1 MMTNLILLITLTLLP
16 AFISIMFIPYWTRKT
31 ESFGVS
37 IPADIYDTSAL
48 KSMRK
53 KYTIIIGVI
62 SLLTICV
69 FLGYGLFTNMS
80 ESMVGWL
87 VGTTITLFMIISFMI
102 YLIFH
107 QKMKQIKSTA
117 KWGRQRTQKLA
128 IHTQFRQQKLRYSNN
143 WFIVPFVLI
152 FSTIILTFL
161 SYEHIPEK
169 IPMQYNFQ
177 GEITN
182 FATKSYRTVLALP
195 ITQLYLILI
204 FIFVNTLTGKAKQQL
219 STENPEKSMH
229 QNTIFRR
236 RWSAFTIFGGIILSM
251 LLSTV
256 QLSFIYSIPQ
266 GFLITTA
273 VITVFAIIIWA
284 FILSYKT
291 GQGGS
296 RVTVSMDSN
305 GKTVNRDDDRYWKL
319 GQFYVNKDDP
329 TIFIEKR
336 FGIGWTMNWG
346 RPISWVIV
354 IGFILI
360 TLGIVLLTI

>member
-1 MMTNLILLITLTLLP
+1 
-16 AFISIMFIPYWTRKT
+16 
-31 ESFGVS
+31 
-37 IPADIYDTSAL
+37 
-48 KSMRK
+48 
-53 KYTIIIGVI
+53 
-62 SLLTICV
+62 
-69 FLGYGLFTNMS
+69 
-80 ESMVGWL
+80 
-87 VGTTITLFMIISFMI
+87 
-102 YLIFH
+102 
-107 QKMKQIKSTA
+107 
-117 KWGRQRTQKLA
+117 
-128 IHTQFRQQKLRYSNN
+128 
-143 WFIVPFVLI
+143 
-152 FSTIILTFL
+152 
-161 SYEHIPEK
+161 
-169 IPMQYNFQ
+169 MQYNFQ

-219 STENPEKSMH
+219 SAENPEKSMH